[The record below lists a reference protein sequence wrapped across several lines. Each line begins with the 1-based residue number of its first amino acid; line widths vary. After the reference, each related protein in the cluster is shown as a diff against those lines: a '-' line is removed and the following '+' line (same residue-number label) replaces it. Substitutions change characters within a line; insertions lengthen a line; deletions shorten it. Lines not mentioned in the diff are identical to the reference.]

1 MTPTPPPIQIEEQ
14 KRRLVL
20 LQRVITRESVVS
32 WLLLSAGL
40 FILGIW
46 IVEQGIL
53 TGILSAAFFALG
65 INSRSRIAM
74 LREEERMKKRDIA
87 RAEGMR
93 Q

>member
-65 INSRSRIAM
+65 INSRSRLVL

-87 RAEGMR
+87 RAEGLR

>member
-1 MTPTPPPIQIEEQ
+1 MTPTPPPIQVEEQ

-20 LQRVITRESVVS
+20 LQRVIVRESVVS

-46 IVEQGIL
+46 IVEQGVF

-65 INSRSRIAM
+65 INSRSRLVL

-87 RAEGMR
+87 RTEGMR